1 MVGSILLSSCNGSSG
16 SAIKN
21 SKDSTGTN
29 KRTANYPPLDTLA
42 YRQKMKA
49 LANGDTTGKWPVKKE
64 PYPLAGAIL
73 PFKRIVA
80 YYGNLYSV
88 RMGILGELPP
98 KQMLAKLDQEVKRWE
113 KADPQTPVQPALH
126 YIAVV
131 AQGDGGKDGKYRFRM
146 PDKQIDSVLSIAK
159 MRNAIVF
166 LDIQV
171 ALSTIREELPR
182 LEKYLKLPNVHLG
195 IDPEFAMKTGAKPGT
210 KIGTYDAADINY
222 CSDYLAKLVQTY
234 GLPPKVF
241 TIHRF
246 TKGMVTNSKQIKL
259 RPEVQLVM
267 HMDGWGAPELKK
279 GTYRHWIYNEPVQFT
294 GFKLFY
300 KNDIKNPPNRM
311 ITPEELV
318 KLIPKPAYIQY
329 Q

>member
-64 PYPLAGAIL
+64 PYPLAGAIM

-311 ITPEELV
+311 MTPEELV